1 MGTRGVR
8 GPQGPWVEM
17 ARFSGH
23 GLNLALSTALFL
35 LLGWWVDGKLG
46 SRPLFTVI
54 GALVGAAAG
63 FYSLLQHVLFR
74 PRDRGGPEEAPD
86 APEKPRQEP

>member
-1 MGTRGVR
+1 
-8 GPQGPWVEM
+8 VEM

-46 SRPLFTVI
+46 SRPLFTVL

-63 FYSLLQHVLFR
+63 FYSLLQHLLFR
-74 PRDRGGPEEAPD
+74 PRDRDAEEVPD
-86 APEKPRQEP
+86 PPSEAGRDS